1 MPRPRSPDDPAVDAA
16 AIIHHAH
23 DMPGASH
30 ATSARSALAA
40 AGWFVLTFLAPAAG
54 AFRPPGDW
62 YATLVKPTWNPPSWV
77 FGPVWTFLYL
87 SMALAAWL
95 VWRRGGWQAQRRALT
110 LYLVQLALNAAWTP
124 LFFGLKQPGLALVV
138 IVLLLAAILATAR
151 AFQSISRPAAL
162 LLLPYAA
169 WVGFATVLNFT
180 LWSLNR

>member
-1 MPRPRSPDDPAVDAA
+1 M
-16 AIIHHAH
+16 I
-23 DMPGASH
+23 
-30 ATSARSALAA
+30 
-40 AGWFVLTFLAPAAG
+40 TFLAPAAG
-54 AFRPPGDW
+54 AFNPPGDW
-62 YATLVKPTWNPPSWV
+62 YATLVKPAWNPPAWV

-95 VWRRGGWQAQRRALT
+95 VWRHGGWRAQRRALT

-124 LFFGLKQPGLALVV
+124 LFFGLRQPGLALVG

-151 AFQSISRPAAL
+151 AFQSASRPAAL